1 MKKILLLLVFAA
13 LIAAGGFYF
22 FKDSIVKQ
30 DSEYVKGLKSEAAKM
45 FPSDTDKQRKWV
57 ESNVAYQASLDALPY
72 DKSSEEYRKVLE
84 LAGNAYPNDFGQR
97 YDFAVSRMIAVEG
110 LKNLAERVDLGDREY
125 TIIRRMAAKSSD
137 DFQRQLE
144 YAHELYGM
152 ISEIRK
158 QNNGQGITPEEF
170 SKLYED
176 FIKDF
181 ESAPSISAAA
191 INREIEAVKNF
202 NFTECP
208 KRFNGVKELLKSKY
222 SKPTDR
228 IKVLREV
235 FEGNLKSLELPSLEH
250 YPSAE
255 TWKNSADP
263 TIKSIFNQSVYFA
276 RVGDVDL
283 PVFFVLYGGKNF
295 LVTSA
300 KILENGI
307 KDIEIK
313 RGDEVLKCNVAR
325 YGVYNY
331 GVVLIPDKVP
341 TAAPLNSNNVKSS
354 FDNLQIFG
362 KNLLDMD
369 INETFVPMSADKSK
383 VLMYSSD
390 IPQIMA
396 YSSLVLDDSPNSLVA
411 FKAGGVLTLDEDKIS
426 MSAAD
431 KDALFAQYSK
441 MFPGLLENI
450 NGCKRMALSQFVY
463 EPSFIRIP
471 AILGNASID
480 TDKEERNLALL
491 KTLAR
496 QNRAMIRALAKN
508 EFKYMVSEE
517 FAAEYPEI
525 SNASKAREKVFFGSR
540 KISRTNFGRFYVQ
553 HLKEISN
560 ILSQPLIALD
570 SKKSVLYPLY
580 FLREIEIRKALV
592 KTLSDILKSRNLSIE
607 DVVYKDLVGGLDE
620 ENYTPP
626 KK

>member
-1 MKKILLLLVFAA
+1 
-13 LIAAGGFYF
+13 
-22 FKDSIVKQ
+22 
-30 DSEYVKGLKSEAAKM
+30 
-45 FPSDTDKQRKWV
+45 
-57 ESNVAYQASLDALPY
+57 
-72 DKSSEEYRKVLE
+72 
-84 LAGNAYPNDFGQR
+84 
-97 YDFAVSRMIAVEG
+97 
-110 LKNLAERVDLGDREY
+110 
-125 TIIRRMAAKSSD
+125 
-137 DFQRQLE
+137 
-144 YAHELYGM
+144 
-152 ISEIRK
+152 
-158 QNNGQGITPEEF
+158 
-170 SKLYED
+170 
-176 FIKDF
+176 
-181 ESAPSISAAA
+181 
-191 INREIEAVKNF
+191 
-202 NFTECP
+202 
-208 KRFNGVKELLKSKY
+208 
-222 SKPTDR
+222 
-228 IKVLREV
+228 
-235 FEGNLKSLELPSLEH
+235 
-250 YPSAE
+250 
-255 TWKNSADP
+255 
-263 TIKSIFNQSVYFA
+263 
-276 RVGDVDL
+276 
-283 PVFFVLYGGKNF
+283 
-295 LVTSA
+295 
-300 KILENGI
+300 
-307 KDIEIK
+307 
-313 RGDEVLKCNVAR
+313 
-325 YGVYNY
+325 
-331 GVVLIPDKVP
+331 
-341 TAAPLNSNNVKSS
+341 
-354 FDNLQIFG
+354 
-362 KNLLDMD
+362 
-369 INETFVPMSADKSK
+369 
-383 VLMYSSD
+383 
-390 IPQIMA
+390 
-396 YSSLVLDDSPNSLVA
+396 
-411 FKAGGVLTLDEDKIS
+411 

-525 SNASKAREKVFFGSR
+525 SNASKAREKVFFCSR

>member
-1 MKKILLLLVFAA
+1 
-13 LIAAGGFYF
+13 
-22 FKDSIVKQ
+22 
-30 DSEYVKGLKSEAAKM
+30 
-45 FPSDTDKQRKWV
+45 
-57 ESNVAYQASLDALPY
+57 
-72 DKSSEEYRKVLE
+72 
-84 LAGNAYPNDFGQR
+84 
-97 YDFAVSRMIAVEG
+97 
-110 LKNLAERVDLGDREY
+110 
-125 TIIRRMAAKSSD
+125 
-137 DFQRQLE
+137 
-144 YAHELYGM
+144 
-152 ISEIRK
+152 
-158 QNNGQGITPEEF
+158 
-170 SKLYED
+170 
-176 FIKDF
+176 
-181 ESAPSISAAA
+181 
-191 INREIEAVKNF
+191 
-202 NFTECP
+202 
-208 KRFNGVKELLKSKY
+208 
-222 SKPTDR
+222 
-228 IKVLREV
+228 
-235 FEGNLKSLELPSLEH
+235 
-250 YPSAE
+250 
-255 TWKNSADP
+255 
-263 TIKSIFNQSVYFA
+263 
-276 RVGDVDL
+276 
-283 PVFFVLYGGKNF
+283 
-295 LVTSA
+295 
-300 KILENGI
+300 
-307 KDIEIK
+307 
-313 RGDEVLKCNVAR
+313 
-325 YGVYNY
+325 
-331 GVVLIPDKVP
+331 
-341 TAAPLNSNNVKSS
+341 
-354 FDNLQIFG
+354 
-362 KNLLDMD
+362 MD

>member
-57 ESNVAYQASLDALPY
+57 ESNVAYKASLDALPY

-84 LAGNAYPNDFGQR
+84 LAENAYPNDFGQR

-110 LKNLAERVDLGDREY
+110 LKNLAARVDLGDREY

>member
-84 LAGNAYPNDFGQR
+84 LAENAYPNDFGQR

-110 LKNLAERVDLGDREY
+110 LKNLAARVDLGDREY

-158 QNNGQGITPEEF
+158 QNDGQGITPEEF

>member
-45 FPSDTDKQRKWV
+45 FPADTDKQRKWV
-57 ESNVAYQASLDALPY
+57 ESNVAYKASLDALPY

-84 LAGNAYPNDFGQR
+84 LAENAYPNDFGQR

-110 LKNLAERVDLGDREY
+110 LKNLAARVDLGDREY

-158 QNNGQGITPEEF
+158 QNDGQGITPEEF

>member
-57 ESNVAYQASLDALPY
+57 ESNVAYKASLDALPY

-84 LAGNAYPNDFGQR
+84 LAENAYPNDFGQR

-110 LKNLAERVDLGDREY
+110 LKNLAARVDLGDREY

-158 QNNGQGITPEEF
+158 QNDGQGITPEEF

-411 FKAGGVLTLDEDKIS
+411 FKAGG
-426 MSAAD
+426 
-431 KDALFAQYSK
+431 F
-441 MFPGLLENI
+441 
-450 NGCKRMALSQFVY
+450 
-463 EPSFIRIP
+463 
-471 AILGNASID
+471 
-480 TDKEERNLALL
+480 
-491 KTLAR
+491 
-496 QNRAMIRALAKN
+496 
-508 EFKYMVSEE
+508 
-517 FAAEYPEI
+517 
-525 SNASKAREKVFFGSR
+525 
-540 KISRTNFGRFYVQ
+540 
-553 HLKEISN
+553 
-560 ILSQPLIALD
+560 
-570 SKKSVLYPLY
+570 
-580 FLREIEIRKALV
+580 
-592 KTLSDILKSRNLSIE
+592 
-607 DVVYKDLVGGLDE
+607 
-620 ENYTPP
+620 
-626 KK
+626 